1 MEIIGLDLHKRQTQ
15 LSIKAIR
22 RSRRPKTDQREART
36 LMDACETGAWRPA
49 YRLSEARRHD
59 RRQRHQL

>member
-59 RRQRHQL
+59 